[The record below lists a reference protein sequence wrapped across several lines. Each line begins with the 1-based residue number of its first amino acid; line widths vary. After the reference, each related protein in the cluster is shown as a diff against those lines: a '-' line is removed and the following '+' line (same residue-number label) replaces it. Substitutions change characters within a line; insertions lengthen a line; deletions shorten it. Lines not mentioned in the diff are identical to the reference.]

1 MVDRHMSTVTE
12 AMAKKKIL
20 EKKRIEL
27 RFKMTQNNDE
37 IQTLEKKNGE
47 VEA

>member
-1 MVDRHMSTVTE
+1 MVNCHVSTVTE

-27 RFKMTQNNDE
+27 RFKMTQANDE
-37 IQTLEKKNGE
+37 MQNIEKKNRE
-47 VEA
+47 IEA